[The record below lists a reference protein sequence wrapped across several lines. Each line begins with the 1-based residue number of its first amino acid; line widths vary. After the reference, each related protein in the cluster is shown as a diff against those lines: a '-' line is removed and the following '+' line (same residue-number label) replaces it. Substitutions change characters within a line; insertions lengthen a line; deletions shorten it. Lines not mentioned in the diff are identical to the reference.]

1 MVLLVFINVCNYI
14 DRGIIPGSPTSFNV
28 FIMDTLN
35 TSKPDIFLGLLQSS
49 FIVGFIISSLIVGHA
64 VHYFPPFQICGVGC
78 IIWFVAVIC
87 SGLSYYANSYAFL
100 LFARIF
106 SGVAEASFQN
116 CIPPWITRYSPP
128 ESTGLW
134 IGIFYTAIPV
144 GTAIGYTFSGLIA
157 SQLSWQYS
165 FFIIAAIIF
174 SYIPL
179 FFYISSE
186 YPIPENPETF
196 DNVSVNETGTVKSVK
211 EGKDIPSLKT
221 EVYAILTNWIWDLI
235 TFGSAA
241 QCGTLIGLGTFGS
254 SFGIALNYFDDEAT
268 SSTIFG
274 IVLSLS
280 GLVGSYI
287 GGVLADKITI
297 IEINRYKI
305 CREDDDNDEFFNKKI
320 LIGPR
325 KLTVKEAIVLKAL
338 VKVTMWASLI
348 GTILLCGTS
357 FCATKTLFFI
367 VAFFGCTFDFITTA
381 PMNYSTILSVVSRSS
396 PLAIGL
402 NSMFQHLFGDV
413 PSPILVGLIKDDLAP
428 SCSGS
433 IDNLTSSAC
442 RSESQGIK
450 NTMLITNIW
459 GFWTFISSAILYV
472 LITRKLSSIYYANID
487 DNNFYS
493 TVTQNENDV
502 LDGSKTHTPLMTDS
516 DYNE

>member
-1 MVLLVFINVCNYI
+1 V
-14 DRGIIPGSPTSFNV
+14 
-28 FIMDTLN
+28 
-35 TSKPDIFLGLLQSS
+35 
-49 FIVGFIISSLIVGHA
+49 
-64 VHYFPPFQICGVGC
+64 
-78 IIWFVAVIC
+78 
-87 SGLSYYANSYAFL
+87 
-100 LFARIF
+100 
-106 SGVAEASFQN
+106 
-116 CIPPWITRYSPP
+116 
-128 ESTGLW
+128 W

-165 FFIIAAIIF
+165 FFIIAGIIF
-174 SYIPL
+174 PHIAL
-179 FFYISSE
+179 FFYVNKE
-186 YPIPENPETF
+186 YPIPETETF
-196 DNVSVNETGTVKSVK
+196 DNVPALDNVSVNEAGTKSTK
-211 EGKDIPSLKT
+211 EGRDIPSLKT
-221 EVYAILTNWIWDLI
+221 EVYAILSNWIWDLI

-268 SSTIFG
+268 SSTVFG

-280 GLVGSYI
+280 GLIGSYA
-287 GGVLADKITI
+287 GGVLADQITI
-297 IEINRYKI
+297 IELNRYKI
-305 CREDDDNDEFFNKKI
+305 CSEDDDNNEFFNKKI

-381 PMNYSTILSVVSRSS
+381 PMNYSVILSVVSRSS
-396 PLAIGL
+396 SLAIGL
-402 NSMFQHLFGDV
+402 NSMLQHIFGDV

-433 IDNLTSSAC
+433 IESLTSIAC

-493 TVTQNENDV
+493 TVTQSDTDRLESST
-502 LDGSKTHTPLMTDS
+502 SKTPLITDS
-516 DYNE
+516 DYAE